1 MNEKKLISLILQ
13 KGQID
18 EEVFLLSFALEN
30 SFIRNVF
37 RILQE
42 IDCTVYKHQNHFPM
56 DIDFLMHQNLID
68 INNKKSVFT
77 ASTISEI
84 YSAKKAT
91 MNKLK
96 KFFQKERFD
105 IIYDQY
111 LELEVRIFIRDFVN
125 AKIQY
130 LNKKIAWESS
140 IFSGKKNF
148 IILFNYPKVVKS
160 IRNLRIFE

>member
-1 MNEKKLISLILQ
+1 
-13 KGQID
+13 
-18 EEVFLLSFALEN
+18 
-30 SFIRNVF
+30 
-37 RILQE
+37 
-42 IDCTVYKHQNHFPM
+42 M

-91 MNKLK
+91 MNKLR

-125 AKIQY
+125 EKIQY
-130 LNKKIAWESS
+130 LNKKIA
-140 IFSGKKNF
+140 
-148 IILFNYPKVVKS
+148 
-160 IRNLRIFE
+160 